1 LVASDRGR
9 LYACAFL
16 RAAATGLVGVGV
28 GLHLAAR
35 GLSASEIGA
44 VVSAGLLGN
53 AASLLLVTR
62 FGDRRGRRAMLA
74 SLAALSAGGAWL
86 ASTQASGLLLIA
98 GAFLGLLNGMG
109 RDRGASIAVEQS
121 ILPATVDDAGRT
133 RVFAW
138 YNVFQD
144 AGHAVGSLLAGL
156 PALQRTGDAGAAG
169 QPTPLVVAAALFLL
183 TGWLALKLGERV
195 EPTASRTRTRITP
208 ETRRLVARISSL
220 FVLDSLGG
228 GFLTTALVS
237 FFFFERFGVGA
248 TEIGAL
254 FFGAR
259 VLNALSHLGAAW
271 LARRFGLV
279 NTMVF
284 THAPSSLLLV
294 SAAYAPT
301 FPIAAAF
308 FLLREGLVEMDVPTR
323 QSYVVA
329 VVRPEE
335 RAFASGVTQLVRMSA
350 WAVAPWVAGLLMDDV
365 SLAAPL
371 VAGAALKLAYDF
383 ALYRAF
389 RGIRPPEETRGV
401 RTGGT

>member
-1 LVASDRGR
+1 M
-9 LYACAFL
+9 
-16 RAAATGLVGVGV
+16 GVGV
-28 GLHLAAR
+28 GLHLGAR
-35 GLSASEIGA
+35 GLPASEIGA
-44 VVSAGLLGN
+44 VVSSGLFGN
-53 AASLLLVTR
+53 AVSLLLVTQL
-62 FGDRRGRRAMLA
+62 GDRHGRRALLVGLA
-74 SLAALSAGGAWL
+74 GLSAGGALL
-86 ASTQASGLLLIA
+86 AATNAAGFLLVA

-109 RDRGASIAVEQS
+109 RDRGAALALEQS

-138 YNVFQD
+138 YNVVQD
-144 AGHAVGSLLAGL
+144 AGHAIGSLVAGL
-156 PALQRTGDAGAAG
+156 PVLQSAHSAPTSG
-169 QPTPLVVAAALFLL
+169 QPGPLVAAAALFVATGLL
-183 TGWLALKLGERV
+183 SLRLGEHV
-195 EPTASRTRTRITP
+195 EPIGSPVRARISP
-208 ETRRLVARISSL
+208 ETRRLVTRISAL
-220 FVLDSLGG
+220 FTLDSLGG

-237 FFFFERFGVGA
+237 YFFFERFGVGA
-248 TEIGAL
+248 TEIGVL

-259 VLNALSHLGAAW
+259 VLNAISHLGAAW

-284 THAPSSLLLV
+284 THMPSSLLLV

-301 FPIAAAF
+301 FPVAAAF

-335 RAFASGVTQLVRMSA
+335 RAFASGVTQLVRMTA
-350 WAVAPWVAGLLMDDV
+350 WSVAPWVAGLLMDDV

-371 VAGAALKLAYDF
+371 VAGAGLKIAYDI

-389 RGIRPPEETRGV
+389 RKVRPPEEEI
-401 RTGGT
+401 RTDGT